1 MALADNQR
9 DVRLASP
16 VIRTGSRRVR
26 DPAFWQPVRPNGR
39 VHKVNGRTALP
50 AAWRA
55 LGLILL
61 DRNSA
66 FVNPQLDATRLGFF
80 TVDVNSKANH
90 NDD

>member
-9 DVRLASP
+9 DVRLASS
-16 VIRTGSRRVR
+16 VIRTGSRPVR
-26 DPAFWQPVRPNGR
+26 GAAVWQPVRRHGR
-39 VHKVNGRTALP
+39 VRKVNGRTGLP
-50 AAWRA
+50 AARRA